1 MWRSMLCYCAI
12 TLLLQP
18 LCAERPPVAS
28 PFRVGM
34 RRTFSTPHGN
44 LHHNTVLKRLRLL
57 SSAARSPPLAG
68 SASSSSSSPPPSPSD
83 FPTLDPSVTVELKD
97 PYKLY
102 KQLAFCDDATI
113 AGAISR
119 SLDIMLQAF
128 RLYGPEGVIVSFN
141 GGKPHCDHI
150 KDAVVVMHLARAALA
165 KYKRDRAKEEKGA
178 EKEEEEEEEDER
190 LRVIYF
196 LSEKNEF
203 PEVRNFVQEQVDR
216 YSLNIQTHCTD
227 FVSGLTSCIDEEQK
241 KIDASASSP
250 SANKKTVH
258 LGFVLGT
265 RKGDPNCG
273 DQRYFE
279 PSSTWLPP
287 FMRINPI
294 LDWDYG
300 QIWRFLLWP
309 GIEYP
314 SLYDNWRNARLLE
327 ESPPQKAR
335 RLLFSSAHALRLGR
349 SKRQRSSV
357 DCELEA
363 GADDQRLGSEI
374 KTAGLSL

>member
-1 MWRSMLCYCAI
+1 MAMSRDRFEGFRMWRSMLCYCAI

-141 GGKPHCDHI
+141 GGK
-150 KDAVVVMHLARAALA
+150 DAVVVMHLARAALA

-178 EKEEEEEEEDER
+178 EKEEEEEEEGR
-190 LRVIYF
+190 MIR
-196 LSEKNEF
+196 
-203 PEVRNFVQEQVDR
+203 R
-216 YSLNIQTHCTD
+216 
-227 FVSGLTSCIDEEQK
+227 G
-241 KIDASASSP
+241 
-250 SANKKTVH
+250 
-258 LGFVLGT
+258 
-265 RKGDPNCG
+265 
-273 DQRYFE
+273 
-279 PSSTWLPP
+279 
-287 FMRINPI
+287 RINKTI
-294 LDWDYG
+294 V
-300 QIWRFLLWP
+300 
-309 GIEYP
+309 
-314 SLYDNWRNARLLE
+314 
-327 ESPPQKAR
+327 PP
-335 RLLFSSAHALRLGR
+335 H
-349 SKRQRSSV
+349 
-357 DCELEA
+357 
-363 GADDQRLGSEI
+363 
-374 KTAGLSL
+374 LS